1 MITQFCTHCGAKLAP
16 KNRFCPVCGA
26 EATQTTTKARQKRRT
41 NKKSRRNP
49 RGSNSLALWAVVGGV
64 ILLLIVGGLVLYNN
78 NNPST
83 PSLSDIPD
91 SHDVEG
97 IPYPKVAR
105 ISVSEAKALYD
116 SGNAIIVDI
125 RSQGEYDTAHV
136 ATALS
141 LPLVDLEVRYRELPK
156 DATIIT
162 YCT

>member
-1 MITQFCTHCGAKLAP
+1 MTTQFCTHCGAKLAP

-26 EATQTTTKARQKRRT
+26 EATQTTTKARQKRRP
-41 NKKSRRNP
+41 NKKSRPNP
-49 RGSNSLALWAVVGGV
+49 RGSKSLALWAVVGGV
-64 ILLLIVGGLVLYNN
+64 ILLLIVGGLVLSN

-83 PSLSDIPD
+83 PSISDIPD

-97 IPYPKVAR
+97 IPYPEVAR
-105 ISVSEAKALYD
+105 ISVSDAKALYD
-116 SGNAIIVDI
+116 SGNAIIVDV